1 MLAKGEDGELL
12 LHGHGG
18 RAALPAQFQGQH
30 PLLAQGK
37 HEAREAGEEECEGV
51 FSSFNAIY
59 PGVTTTIA
67 FLLLATPCTNF
78 LRTRSGIEF
87 AYRSGTFIVSRIFR
101 GRGTIRPCCAKKGA
115 ANKLCG
121 GNDRRKS

>member
-1 MLAKGEDGELL
+1 MTAILL
-12 LHGHGG
+12 QPPHETQKIKVYDEVHFFKAGLCSLQ
-18 RAALPAQFQGQH
+18 R
-30 PLLAQGK
+30 LLD
-37 HEAREAGEEECEGV
+37 REGV

-67 FLLLATPCTNF
+67 FLLLATPGTNF

-101 GRGTIRPCCAKKGA
+101 GRGTRRPCAKKGA

-121 GNDRRKS
+121 GNDRRKA